1 MSLKSAIVMYRV
13 DGVSGLKCLT
23 GINTKVFS
31 TATLKLAGHHSCPC
45 WESVIGPQ
53 TCCPA
58 GLSGDE
64 ERVNYQTQ
72 NEMQAIFKRILGG
85 FNRTKAGESRGTDA
99 PQTLRL
105 DPAGPQR
112 GVELIN
118 RG

>member
-23 GINTKVFS
+23 GINTKVFLS
-31 TATLKLAGHHSCPC
+31 ATSKLAGHHSCPC

-64 ERVNYQTQ
+64 ERVNYQMQ
-72 NEMQAIFKRILGG
+72 NRMQAVFKRILGCSG
-85 FNRTKAGESRGTDA
+85 KQNAAGTIQIRCLPAFNAGT
-99 PQTLRL
+99 
-105 DPAGPQR
+105 
-112 GVELIN
+112 
-118 RG
+118 